1 MILGFDHLIFYVA
14 DPEGF
19 DAACA
24 SFEDGGFLIT
34 DRQDADRETAAARQR
49 LVCLADGT
57 YIEILTIR
65 DADARASHRL
75 ARHMNGRTGWADIT
89 LLTDRLSEIVA
100 VQSKAG
106 FAVHGPVTHARRLSD
121 GRPWSVAIALPGI
134 GYGHP
139 ALPFFLQDETGR
151 ELRIPAHRTAHPNGA
166 TGTAGVRIATPDL
179 ESARAH
185 FRPIFSEPQQRGG
198 VLRYTFG
205 GGCWIELHEGKAAI
219 REVVLSGLAGFQPQ
233 LTALHLRSA

>member
-1 MILGFDHLIFYVA
+1 MILGFDHVIFYVA
-14 DPEGF
+14 DPEAF

-24 SFEDGGFLIT
+24 TFEDAGFLIT
-34 DRQDADRETAAARQR
+34 DRLDADRDTAAARQR

-65 DADARASHRL
+65 DADARGNHRL
-75 ARHMNGRTGWADIT
+75 ARHMNGRTGWADTT
-89 LLTDRLSEIVA
+89 LLTDRLSEIIA

-139 ALPFFLQDETGR
+139 ALPFFLQDEMGR
-151 ELRIPAHRTAHPNGA
+151 EFRNPPGRTAHPNGA
-166 TGTAGVRIATPDL
+166 TGTAGLSIATPDL
-179 ESARAH
+179 ELARVH
-185 FRPIFSEPQQRGG
+185 YRPIFGEPQQRGNI
-198 VLRYTFG
+198 LRYTFG

-219 REVVLSGLAGFQPQ
+219 REVVLSGLAGFQPE
-233 LTALHLRSA
+233 LAALHLRPA